1 MITASPMSSLI
12 ETLMMGF
19 LAWLGLVLLQ
29 VGTQHNRN
37 TNTHTTLIMSSTVG
51 ERHFSRVGAF
61 KHKDLFQL
69 NNTPP
74 IRYTDLWQGNTHCS
88 SVIL

>member
-19 LAWLGLVLLQ
+19 LVWLGLVLLQ
-29 VGTQHNRN
+29 VGTQHNHN
-37 TNTHTTLIMSSTVG
+37 TNTHTTLIMTSSFG
-51 ERHFSRVGAF
+51 ERHFSWVGAF

-69 NNTPP
+69 NNIPP
-74 IRYTDLWQGNTHCS
+74 IYDSDFWQNST
-88 SVIL
+88 VIL